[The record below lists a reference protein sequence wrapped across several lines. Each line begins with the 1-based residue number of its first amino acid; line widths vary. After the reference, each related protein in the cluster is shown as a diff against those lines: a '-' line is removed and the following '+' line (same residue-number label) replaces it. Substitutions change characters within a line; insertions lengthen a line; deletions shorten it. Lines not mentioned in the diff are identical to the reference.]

1 MKAPLRLGLWAW
13 PKQQKQ
19 ELLAALA
26 SLEDWELGEEKL
38 AASILPFS
46 ALADLTA
53 SQVRQLGQLFCW
65 APEISWADYQDLQAR
80 QIVLLNAPFPF
91 FLKQLVPLL
100 KGWQKQYQQLDLE
113 EEQLIAEFAELG
125 LLGQSKL
132 MIRLFKRAKLLAQNK
147 DFIFLQ
153 GAAGSGKSWLA
164 GAMHGLSP
172 FAQMPFQR
180 FNLLDHKTEDLERLL
195 FGQGKKKGQER
206 HFGVLSNRSF
216 GALLIQHIELLPFD
230 LQEQLAKFLRE
241 GKYILPQG
249 DSPVFL
255 NQKLYLS
262 SSKDLDYWQENKQ
275 FSSSLLQQ
283 LKERRLK
290 VPSLAERG
298 KGELINLSQQLLKQ
312 FCEEQGLQVKGL
324 HKSAQNRLKNWY
336 FSENLRELKQLIERS
351 ALLCTDRLLK
361 GKDLWQEDDFK
372 QEVQQWIKE
381 GSSMQ
386 EYQRQII
393 MHQLYVQ
400 KNHVVKAAQALGIG
414 KSTIY
419 RILEQEE
426 LSPKK

>member
-1 MKAPLRLGLWAW
+1 M
-13 PKQQKQ
+13 
-19 ELLAALA
+19 
-26 SLEDWELGEEKL
+26 
-38 AASILPFS
+38 
-46 ALADLTA
+46 
-53 SQVRQLGQLFCW
+53 
-65 APEISWADYQDLQAR
+65 
-80 QIVLLNAPFPF
+80 
-91 FLKQLVPLL
+91 
-100 KGWQKQYQQLDLE
+100 
-113 EEQLIAEFAELG
+113 
-125 LLGQSKL
+125 
-132 MIRLFKRAKLLAQNK
+132 
-147 DFIFLQ
+147 
-153 GAAGSGKSWLA
+153 
-164 GAMHGLSP
+164 
-172 FAQMPFQR
+172 
-180 FNLLDHKTEDLERLL
+180 
-195 FGQGKKKGQER
+195 
-206 HFGVLSNRSF
+206 LSNRSF